1 MTEFT
6 LHTFDTA
13 PEASVPLFEK
23 SMKGF
28 GMIPNLHAVM
38 GESPGL
44 LEAYQVVHGLFMQTS
59 FSDDEKTVVWQTI
72 NVEHECH
79 YCVPAHTMISNM
91 MGVDKE
97 ISDALRNNTPLPE
110 KLEALRVFTLK
121 MLRQRGQVSDTD
133 TDEFLAAGYSK
144 QNILEVILGLS
155 QKVMSNY
162 VNHVAHTPTDA
173 PFLEFDW
180 TPPGKA

>member
-1 MTEFT
+1 MTAFP
-6 LHTFDTA
+6 LHTFDSA
-13 PEASVPLFEK
+13 PEGSVPLFEK

-38 GESPGL
+38 GASPSL
-44 LEAYQVVHGLFMQTS
+44 LEAYQAVHALFMDTS
-59 FSDDEKTVVWQTI
+59 LSTDEKTVVWQTI

-97 ISDALRNNTPLPE
+97 ISDALRDNTPLPE
-110 KLEALRVFTLK
+110 KLEALRSFTLK
-121 MLRQRGQVSDTD
+121 MLRQRGQVSDSD
-133 TDEFLAAGYSK
+133 VDEFLSAGYSQ

-162 VNHVAHTPTDA
+162 VNHVAKTPTDA
-173 PFLEFDW
+173 PFQEFEW
-180 TPPGKA
+180 TPSKA

>member
-1 MTEFT
+1 MTEFM
-6 LHTFDTA
+6 LHTLETA
-13 PEASVPLFEK
+13 SEATRPLFEK

-38 GESPGL
+38 GASPSL
-44 LEAYQVVHGLFMQTS
+44 LEAYQVVHALFMKTSLSADEQT
-59 FSDDEKTVVWQTI
+59 VIWQTI

-79 YCVPAHTMISNM
+79 YCVPAHTMIANM

-97 ISDALRNNTPLPE
+97 ISDALRDNTPLPE
-110 KLEALRVFTLK
+110 KLEALRSFTRK
-121 MLRQRGQVSDTD
+121 MLLLRGQVSGSEV
-133 TDEFLAAGYSK
+133 DEFLEAGYTQ

-162 VNHVAHTPTDA
+162 VNHVAKTPLDV
-173 PFLEFDW
+173 PFQEFAW
-180 TPPGKA
+180 TPGEA